1 MRRRDFLWYTLAAKV
16 KKEMEKACQWVD
28 PCTSGAPGW
37 SKYRTQCA
45 ESVLYSQHK
54 IHFITK
60 GGKEWA
66 NCEEVLNRNVSTA
79 RYAFGLL

>member
-37 SKYRTQCA
+37 SKYRTQCV
-45 ESVLYSQHK
+45 ESVLYSHVK
-54 IHFITK
+54 DKT
-60 GGKEWA
+60 
-66 NCEEVLNRNVSTA
+66 
-79 RYAFGLL
+79 